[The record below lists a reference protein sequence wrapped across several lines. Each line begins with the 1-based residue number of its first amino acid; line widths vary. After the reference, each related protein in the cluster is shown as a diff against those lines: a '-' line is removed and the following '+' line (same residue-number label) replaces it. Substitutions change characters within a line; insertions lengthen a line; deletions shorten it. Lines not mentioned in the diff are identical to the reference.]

1 MKKSLKSILA
11 CLLALVLVVPALSG
25 ALAEDMVQVKGTLE
39 SKSTVRIDVSGI
51 RNGRTLTAANT
62 EAKDEIAPDTIVD
75 IMVELDKAPTAD
87 VTTDSKGANSYR
99 EELKAAQKQMVNTI
113 NEKLGL
119 EIVPNYLSL
128 IHI

>member
-51 RNGRTLTAANT
+51 RNGRTRRRRSSSSPA
-62 EAKDEIAPDTIVD
+62 
-75 IMVELDKAPTAD
+75 
-87 VTTDSKGANSYR
+87 S
-99 EELKAAQKQMVNTI
+99 
-113 NEKLGL
+113 
-119 EIVPNYLSL
+119 
-128 IHI
+128 